1 MPLHDHAFSRHLQRH
16 SRGPRARA
24 VLWRLHTHNRPSA
37 SHTHSFY
44 EMHELEDWPQIQA
57 VRNQVTR
64 ECGAKVGCACMTVE
78 GVPRSQTRLAASTD
92 HPQRHTHTHTQLQYS
107 HTQITPNPTQA
118 LREAGDLAKQ
128 FGHRLTL
135 HPSECVDWSFCQLL
149 LANNAS
155 YYFSPTQLLLP
166 TQLPLARYSH
176 ATCCCELRVASH
188 TYFTHSIAHILHTQ
202 TTHKP
207 HTLQAS
213 TARSHLTS
221 GQSE

>member
-78 GVPRSQTRLAASTD
+78 GVPRSQHAWQQAQTT
-92 HPQRHTHTHTQLQYS
+92 HNGTHTHTHNCSTATRKLHLTPHRRCARRATWPSSLATASHSTQVSVLIGLS
-107 HTQITPNPTQA
+107 
-118 LREAGDLAKQ
+118 
-128 FGHRLTL
+128 
-135 HPSECVDWSFCQLL
+135 
-149 LANNAS
+149 AS
-155 YYFSPTQLLLP
+155 YYLP
-166 TQLPLARYSH
+166 IMPATTLARPS
-176 ATCCCELRVASH
+176 CCCLPSCRSPVTHTQPVAASCESHRTHTSHTASH
-188 TYFTHSIAHILHTQ
+188 TYFTHKLHTNH
-202 TTHKP
+202 THCRRV
-207 HTLQAS
+207 LQD
-213 TARSHLTS
+213 RI
-221 GQSE
+221 